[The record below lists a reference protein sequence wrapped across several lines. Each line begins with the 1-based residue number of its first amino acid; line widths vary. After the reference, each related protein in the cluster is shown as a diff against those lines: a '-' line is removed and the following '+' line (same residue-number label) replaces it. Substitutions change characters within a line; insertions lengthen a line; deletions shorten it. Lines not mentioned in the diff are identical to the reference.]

1 MYKPQVIESQ
11 QNLVCM
17 NKHDLPI
24 SQVVWDPKLS
34 FDQRLLCTQCVEDYD
49 SETRTMGYKKVFQL
63 IEEKQRT
70 KLQEYENLL
79 MPHINSVLQ
88 IQTAINALKQNIIQ
102 QLEQLY
108 RISEDWIKNLES
120 TKQELSKYSFF
131 QELDKL
137 IKNEQ
142 NHFDENKLK
151 TEIYLIHSEWS
162 NQINEKFEL
171 FKDFQEYSDCQDIL
185 KKITQ
190 VDDTLQLSPPLSPI
204 KLIPERFSM
213 KIPTQ
218 SRSSNQLSNLLGT
231 SQIANSPFTYQL
243 LPQMSHKQT
252 YFCRAISINHD
263 NSIIIVAC
271 NSNIKIME
279 ILLDQQQQ
287 SSSSSINSTNEIETK
302 RTPRLLQLLQ
312 GEHSDFVNTLNFFRN
327 TPSMLNSFLSGSK
340 DSTIIIWS
348 PTTNSSQQQ
357 PTQWAPLFKL
367 NGHSNSIRC
376 LIIHPLSEDLVIS
389 GSDDKSIKFWSCAA
403 FFQQKCQWTC
413 QQTISE
419 HLDCVWAL
427 SLNMDGNKLISC
439 GEDKLILVM
448 ELSNRQQW
456 EVKQKIQV
464 EIQGTRICFINNNQ
478 FSFQACSGKA
488 LPSLYIYTLY
498 PSSGLFSKS
507 KDIPVQGGGQP
518 CVFYFPQQYIPSKQ
532 LLISKNGCYVNL
544 IRFQFSSYD
553 EIQETQL
560 EQSINFGFEC
570 DGEIFGTIS
579 EDGEFLITWDSKSK
593 DVQIR
598 QCMERKQ

>member
-1 MYKPQVIESQ
+1 MLKPQVIESQ
-11 QNLVCM
+11 QNLICM

-24 SQVVWDPKLS
+24 SQVVWDPKLKY
-34 FDQRLLCTQCVEDYD
+34 DQRLLCTQCVEDYE
-49 SETRTMGYKKVFQL
+49 SETRTMGYKKVFQI
-63 IEEKQRT
+63 IEEKQRM
-70 KLQEYENLL
+70 KIQEYENLL

-88 IQTAINALKQNIIQ
+88 FQTAINTLKQNIIQ
-102 QLEQLY
+102 QLDQLQ

-120 TKQELSKYSFF
+120 TKQEISKYSFF

-142 NHFDENKLK
+142 NNFDENKYK
-151 TEIYLIHSEWS
+151 KEIQLIHTEWS
-162 NQINEKFEL
+162 NQLTEKLDL
-171 FKDFQEYSDCQDIL
+171 FKNFQQYNDCQEIL
-185 KKITQ
+185 KKINQ
-190 VDDTLQLSPPLSPI
+190 VEESLQLSPPLSPI
-204 KLIPERFSM
+204 KLLSERFSI
-213 KIPTQ
+213 KLPTQ
-218 SRSSNQLSNLLGT
+218 SKSSNQLSNLLGN

-252 YFCRAISINHD
+252 YFCRAIAINHD
-263 NSIIIVAC
+263 NSLIIVAC

-279 ILLDQQQQ
+279 ILLDSQLQL
-287 SSSSSINSTNEIETK
+287 SSSTINSINEIETK
-302 RTPRLLQLLQ
+302 KTPKLLQLLQ
-312 GEHSDFVNTLNFFRN
+312 GEHQDFVNTLNFFRN

-348 PTTNSSQQQ
+348 PINFSSQLQ
-357 PTQWAPLFKL
+357 PILWGPLFKL

-389 GSDDKSIKFWSCAA
+389 GSDDSSIKFWSCAT

-413 QQTISE
+413 QQTINE
-419 HLDCVWAL
+419 HLDCVWGL
-427 SLNMDGNKLISC
+427 SLNEDGNKLISC
-439 GEDKLILVM
+439 GEDKQILVM
-448 ELSNRQQW
+448 ELSNKQQW

-464 EIQGTRICFINNNQ
+464 EIQGMRICFINNNQ

-488 LPSLYIYTLY
+488 LPNLHIYTLN

-507 KDIPVQGGGQP
+507 KDILVYGGGQP

-544 IRFQFSSYD
+544 IRFQFSSFD
-553 EIQETQL
+553 EIQESQL
-560 EQSINFGFEC
+560 EQSIHFGIEC
-570 DGEIFGTIS
+570 DGEIFGTMS

-598 QCMERKQ
+598 QYIERKQ